1 MQLLVAA
8 VVSTGA
14 AVAATPLSHERLG
27 VNFTGAPPNLATAS
41 AAGVGLARD
50 QVIAGTDTDAVV
62 QLAAAAQ
69 LRLYPML
76 GLPRSQGPA
85 ADATAMAAFVSSF
98 AQRYGRGGSFWSQHP
113 ELPYLPVESYEIGN
127 EPDITPTAPAD
138 ATSLHYADPASYAL
152 VYQAARAALHQVDP
166 AAQAVVGG
174 MLDSGAIGL
183 ADAERYLS
191 AVGPMDAVGYHPYL
205 YDVTRMEQDTLAL
218 RQWLD
223 ANGRGGVPLDINEFG
238 AAGGVTAGSA
248 AWGAQV
254 AQYTQWA
261 LCTPSLLVENVQAFW
276 WGAVPLANTSPWFAI
291 VDSALSQTPLGTA
304 YLGEVSA
311 LTSQGCPAVAPAP
324 STTTHAVVPTSK
336 RAKPHKTQKPAKRSH
351 RRKRRR
357 PVKASHPDTW
367 QHLPATR
374 KQRHPLTSAARGARP
389 HRARGHR

>member
-1 MQLLVAA
+1 MSMQLLVAA
-8 VVSTGA
+8 IVPVGSALA
-14 AVAATPLSHERLG
+14 AAPFSHERLG

-62 QLAAAAQ
+62 QLAAAAH

-76 GLPRSQGPA
+76 GLPRSQGAA
-85 ADATAMAAFVSSF
+85 ADATAMAAFVTQF
-98 AQRYGRGGSFWSQHP
+98 AQQYGRGGSFWAQHP

-138 ATSLHYADPASYAL
+138 QTSLHYADPTSYAQ
-152 VYQAARAALHQVDP
+152 VYETARAALHQVDP

-183 ADAERYLS
+183 GDAERYLS
-191 AVGPMDAVGYHPYL
+191 AIGPADAMGYHPYL
-205 YDVTRMEQDTLAL
+205 YDVTRMKQDTLAL

-223 ANGRGGVPLDINEFG
+223 ANGHRGVPLDINEFG
-238 AAGGVTAGSA
+238 AAAGVTSGPA
-248 AWGAQV
+248 AWGAQA

-261 LCTPSLLVENVQAFW
+261 LCTPALLVENVQAFW
-276 WGAVPLANTSPWFAI
+276 WGAVPLANTSPWFAM

-324 STTTHAVVPTSK
+324 ATQTHTAAPTSK
-336 RAKPHKTQKPAKRSH
+336 RAKPHGAAKRTKRSH
-351 RRKRRR
+351 RSKRRR
-357 PVKASHPDTW
+357 HLKTSVVDRW
-367 QHLPATR
+367 RHLPAR
-374 KQRHPLTSAARGARP
+374 
-389 HRARGHR
+389 

>member
-1 MQLLVAA
+1 
-8 VVSTGA
+8 
-14 AVAATPLSHERLG
+14 
-27 VNFTGAPPNLATAS
+27 
-41 AAGVGLARD
+41 
-50 QVIAGTDTDAVV
+50 
-62 QLAAAAQ
+62 
-69 LRLYPML
+69 
-76 GLPRSQGPA
+76 
-85 ADATAMAAFVSSF
+85 
-98 AQRYGRGGSFWSQHP
+98 
-113 ELPYLPVESYEIGN
+113 
-127 EPDITPTAPAD
+127 
-138 ATSLHYADPASYAL
+138 
-152 VYQAARAALHQVDP
+152 
-166 AAQAVVGG
+166 

-223 ANGRGGVPLDINEFG
+223 ANGHGGVPLDINEFG

-276 WGAVPLANTSPWFAI
+276 WGAVPLANTSPWFAM

-311 LTSQGCPAVAPAP
+311 LTTQGCPAVAPAP

-336 RAKPHKTQKPAKRSH
+336 RAKPHKTPEAGEALPPPETAAAGQGLPRG
-351 RRKRRR
+351 
-357 PVKASHPDTW
+357 TW
-367 QHLPATR
+367 QHLPA
-374 KQRHPLTSAARGARP
+374 PEAAASADFRSPGRP
-389 HRARGHR
+389 AASRRGHR

>member
-1 MQLLVAA
+1 MFMQLLVAA
-8 VVSTGA
+8 IVPTGPA
-14 AVAATPLSHERLG
+14 LAATPLSHERLG
-27 VNFTGAPPNLATAS
+27 INFTGAPPNLATAS

-62 QLAAAAQ
+62 QLAAAAH

-76 GLPRSQGPA
+76 GLPRSQGA
-85 ADATAMAAFVSSF
+85 TEDASAMAAFVTSF

-138 ATSLHYADPASYAL
+138 ETSLHYADPASYAL
-152 VYQAARAALHQVDP
+152 VYQTARAALHQVDP
-166 AAQAVVGG
+166 TAQAVVGG

-183 ADAERYLS
+183 GDAEQYLS
-191 AVGPMDAVGYHPYL
+191 PIGPMDAVGYHPYL

-223 ANGRGGVPLDINEFG
+223 ANGHGGVPLDINEFG
-238 AAGGVTAGSA
+238 AAAGVTAGSA

-261 LCTPSLLVENVQAFW
+261 LCTPTLLVENVQAFW
-276 WGAVPLANTSPWFAI
+276 WGAVPLANTSPWFAM
-291 VDSALSQTPLGTA
+291 VDSALSPTPLGTA

-311 LTSQGCPAVAPAP
+311 LTAQGCPAVAPTLP
-324 STTTHAVVPTSK
+324 PTHAAVPTSK
-336 RAKPHKTQKPAKRSH
+336 RAKPHKTRKPAKRSH
-351 RRKRRR
+351 RRKHRR
-357 PVKASHPDTW
+357 PVKASHDDRWRP
-367 QHLPATR
+367 LGPKKSAT
-374 KQRHPLTSAARGARP
+374 
-389 HRARGHR
+389 RGHR